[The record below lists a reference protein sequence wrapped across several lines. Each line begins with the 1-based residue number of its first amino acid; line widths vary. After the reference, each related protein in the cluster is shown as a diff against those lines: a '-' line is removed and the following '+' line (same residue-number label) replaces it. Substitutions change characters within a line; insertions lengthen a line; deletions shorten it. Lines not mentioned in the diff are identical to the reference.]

1 MPRKPRTAARKAIK
15 YTDVPP
21 SSDEDEGD
29 TELTDAGESASVASS
44 RRKGSAQKDEED
56 EDSAWDQGASSL
68 APN

>member
-56 EDSAWDQGASSL
+56 EDSAWDQGASPL